1 MSAEELLDLPR
12 ETRSRRTALWA
23 WAYGRFCR
31 RLAFGSLLLR
41 FGDSGARLFQG
52 PFAGGTVEIRI
63 ERPLRFLL
71 RLLARG
77 EIGFAESYM
86 EGDWSTTDLP
96 GLLDL
101 LNLNAEHLST
111 AVEGPAW
118 SRRLDRLVHRLRDNH
133 RRNSR
138 RNIARHYDLGNDF
151 YRLWLDPGMT
161 YSSAVFKDPARE
173 PLESAQARK
182 YERLLDWLDA
192 RPGESLL
199 EIGCGWG
206 GFAEA
211 AARRGL
217 RVTGVTLSR
226 EQLAHAQARIAAAG
240 LAERVDLRLQDY
252 RDIAG
257 SFDHA
262 VSIEML
268 EAVGEAY
275 WTTYFQQ
282 LRRLV
287 RPGGRIAIQV
297 ITLHEDDF
305 PRYRRCADFIQLYI
319 FPGGMLPSPDRL
331 ETEVRAAGLI
341 PLASRWHG
349 SDYGETLRRWRRAFL
364 AAEEPVAR
372 LGYGA
377 RFRRM
382 WDYYLAYCEAGFDSG
397 TIDLAQVLL
406 QVPGDGTVAARAG
419 RASVGASVSGSG
431 PDAPLQGDL
440 GQPVQ
445 GLHQGGGAQIRAQA
459 GVGTAPREGPPAADD
474 AVGRAEEPSPEAP
487 VDLVEGPTMVLDVL
501 HPLVVADGDPARVGE
516 DVRQYQHPLSAQ

>member
-1 MSAEELLDLPR
+1 MSAEELLDFPL
-12 ETRSRRTALWA
+12 ENQSRRVALWA
-23 WAYGRFCR
+23 WVYGRFCR
-31 RLAFGSLLLR
+31 RLAFGTLLLR
-41 FGDSGARLFQG
+41 FGDTGARLYRG
-52 PFAGGTVEIRI
+52 PFRGGSAELRIR
-63 ERPLRFLL
+63 RPL
-71 RLLARG
+71 RLLARLLTRG
-77 EIGFAESYM
+77 EIGFAEAYM
-86 EGDWSTTDLP
+86 ARDWSTPDLP
-96 GLLDL
+96 ALLDF
-101 LNLNAEHLST
+101 LNLNAEHLAG
-111 AVEGPAW
+111 AVDGAAW
-118 SRRLDRLVHRLRDNH
+118 SRRLDRLAHRLRDND

-161 YSSAVFKDPARE
+161 YSSAVFEDPALE

-182 YERLLDWLDA
+182 YERLLDWVDA
-192 RPGESLL
+192 RPGESVL

-217 RVTGVTLSR
+217 RVTGVTLSK

-240 LAERVDLRLQDY
+240 LGARVELRLQDY
-252 RDIAG
+252 RDIRG
-257 SFDHA
+257 RFDHA

-268 EAVGEAY
+268 EAVGEEY
-275 WTTYFQQ
+275 WPTYFQV

-331 ETEVRAAGLI
+331 DEEVRAVGLI

-349 SDYGETLRRWRRAFL
+349 ADYAETLRRWRRAFH
-364 AAEEPVAR
+364 AAEGQVER
-372 LGYGA
+372 LGYDA

-397 TIDLAQVLL
+397 SIDLAQVLL
-406 QVPGDGTVAARAG
+406 QVPEAG
-419 RASVGASVSGSG
+419 
-431 PDAPLQGDL
+431 
-440 GQPVQ
+440 
-445 GLHQGGGAQIRAQA
+445 
-459 GVGTAPREGPPAADD
+459 
-474 AVGRAEEPSPEAP
+474 PEA
-487 VDLVEGPTMVLDVL
+487 
-501 HPLVVADGDPARVGE
+501 A
-516 DVRQYQHPLSAQ
+516 

>member
-1 MSAEELLDLPR
+1 MSAQELFDLP
-12 ETRSRRTALWA
+12 EGTRSRRVAHWA
-23 WAYGRFCR
+23 WLYGRFCR

-41 FGDSGARLFQG
+41 FGEGGARLFRG
-52 PFAGGTVEIRI
+52 PFPGGCAELRI
-63 ERPLRFLL
+63 HRPLGLL
-71 RLLARG
+71 ARLVARG
-77 EIGFAESYM
+77 EIGFAEGYM
-86 EGDWSTTDLP
+86 AGDWGSPNLP
-96 GLLDL
+96 ALLDL
-101 LNLNAEHLST
+101 LNLNAEHLDG
-111 AVEGPAW
+111 AVEGSTW

-161 YSSAVFKDPARE
+161 YSSAVFEDPERE

-192 RPGESLL
+192 RPGESVL

-217 RVTGVTLSR
+217 KVTGVTLSR
-226 EQLAHAQARIAAAG
+226 EQLAHAEARIAAAG
-240 LAERVDLRLQDY
+240 LGDRVELRLQDY
-252 RDIAG
+252 RDIRG
-257 SFDHA
+257 RFDHA

-268 EAVGEAY
+268 EAVGEDY
-275 WTTYFQQ
+275 WPTYFQA
-282 LRRLV
+282 LARLV
-287 RPGGRIAIQV
+287 RPGGRIAIQT
-297 ITLHEDDF
+297 ITLHEDEF

-331 ETEVRAAGLI
+331 ESEVRAAGLI

-349 SDYGETLRRWRRAFL
+349 SDYAETLRRWRRAFQ
-364 AAEEPVAR
+364 AAERPVEA

-397 TIDLAQVLL
+397 TVDLAQVLL
-406 QVPGDGTVAARAG
+406 QVPEDSPVAG
-419 RASVGASVSGSG
+419 
-431 PDAPLQGDL
+431 
-440 GQPVQ
+440 
-445 GLHQGGGAQIRAQA
+445 
-459 GVGTAPREGPPAADD
+459 
-474 AVGRAEEPSPEAP
+474 
-487 VDLVEGPTMVLDVL
+487 
-501 HPLVVADGDPARVGE
+501 
-516 DVRQYQHPLSAQ
+516 